1 MSDNADKNSA
11 AIRERRLERVK
22 KLLNLSKSGNPNE
35 AALAMNMAVRILQES
50 GLTME
55 DVGLSEIKSVKLKK
69 VLSSGFNRVPNYETR
84 FLRLMEKAFGIKV
97 IYSKDYGV
105 KTYEFYGPGD
115 RVDMGVYVC
124 EVLVRQL
131 SAARKRYLKED
142 CNFGNWSVFRT
153 LKRDMADSYCSGWVS
168 GVTDLVNTFVD
179 ITPEE
184 QKLIEKFEK
193 INYPNMGETKS
204 RSGASWNAQGYNKG
218 ISDGRNA
225 TLNRP
230 VNGSGARELL
240 LGY

>member
-11 AIRERRLERVK
+11 ASRERRLERVK

-55 DVGLSEIKSVKLKK
+55 DVGISEIKSIKLKK
-69 VLSSGFNRVPNYETR
+69 VLSAGFNRVPNYETK

-97 IYSKDYGV
+97 ILSKDYGV

-131 SAARKRYLKED
+131 SAARKQFED
-142 CNFGNWSVFRT
+142 MHDKALENANAD
-153 LKRDMADSYCSGWVS
+153 DMLSAAMPRWWRRRALRRGRCGRRRAAWRI
-168 GVTDLVNTFVD
+168 GVILRRESALGS
-179 ITPEE
+179 P
-184 QKLIEKFEK
+184 
-193 INYPNMGETKS
+193 
-204 RSGASWNAQGYNKG
+204 R
-218 ISDGRNA
+218 RNA
-225 TLNRP
+225 SRKSSGPVSRP
-230 VNGSGARELL
+230 
-240 LGY
+240 LGRRR